1 MNPSTKDLLQAVE
14 AVPSEKVII
23 LPNNKNIVLTAEQV
37 PALTEKKIHVVPTR
51 TIPQGVAALLAF
63 DYEADLE
70 TNTVNMYQA
79 QAEVRSIEVT
89 RAVRATRLGRLDIKK
104 NQAIGFL
111 DGDLVAVGDKME
123 EVLNEVLERAEPD
136 KAEVVTIYYG
146 ADTKPAEAEQAAA
159 AIREGYPQLQV
170 EVVKG
175 GQPHY
180 NYIAS
185 VE

>member
-1 MNPSTKDLLQAVE
+1 
-14 AVPSEKVII
+14 
-23 LPNNKNIVLTAEQV
+23 
-37 PALTEKKIHVVPTR
+37 
-51 TIPQGVAALLAF
+51 VAALLAF

-70 TNTVNMYQA
+70 TNA
-79 QAEVRSIEVT
+79 QSMKEAQSEVRSVEVT
-89 RAVRATRLGRLDIKK
+89 RAVRDTKLGRLDIKK

-111 DGDLVAVGDKME
+111 DGDLVSVADKTEEALTEAME
-123 EVLNEVLERAEPD
+123 KVEPD

-146 ADTKPAEAEQAAA
+146 ADTKQSEAEKVAAA
-159 AIREGYPQLQV
+159 VRERYPQLQV
-170 EVVKG
+170 EVVHG